1 MPDIDERIV
10 SMKFDN
16 AQFEKGVSTSIKSLE
31 NLNKSLQF
39 ENVGASFDKITAAA
53 NNVNLSGAE
62 KNVNSFFDNLSLKSI
77 AQISL
82 INNLITD
89 VYSKGKKL
97 INEIFVAPK
106 SDGFKEYELKMG
118 SVQTIIA
125 STGAELSDINK
136 YLEDLNVYAD
146 KTIYS
151 FKDMTSSIGKFT
163 NAGVELED
171 AVMAIKGISNEA
183 AVSGA
188 NTQEASR
195 AMYNFAQALSAGYVK
210 LIDWKS
216 IENANMATVEFKQ
229 LLIDSAIALGTVVKE
244 GNMYRSTTTDLN
256 GNVSELFN
264 NTKMFNDSLSA
275 QWMTTDV
282 LVKTLALYAD
292 ETTDIGKKSYA
303 AAQEVKTFSQ
313 LMDTFKE
320 ALGSGWSQ
328 TFEIVIG
335 DFNEAKELFTA
346 ISGLLDH
353 ITSIA
358 FNVQN
363 GLLRMWKDN
372 GGREKLIKDI
382 KTITENLTTLS
393 DKVVKTVLGPK
404 YAKFI
409 DDQADSTEKLSKS
422 VESYSQA
429 EMEAARAI
437 WYGENKYGNGEERV
451 KNLEAAGLNAKKV
464 QEYVEKLISS
474 GWSFDEAVEQASQ
487 SLKDVVDES
496 KNAEEEIGW
505 NNWAKSF
512 NYIVTTLKMVATGVG
527 NLGSVVLNVAKNIIE
542 PFIEEFNLA
551 PIAWDIKEI
560 AKRFMVL
567 TGRAK
572 DGTKQMDGLRHVISV
587 AAKLINAIYD
597 FLKPGIKFLY
607 NSLFK
612 IANFIGEIIGA
623 IDKFLGN
630 KNTYSKV
637 IVIWE
642 LLAIIFNNIR
652 NSIKGVIAVFSEYIK
667 KSSNP
672 TLKKI
677 LNFFS
682 DTKEAVGKLL
692 DSGLDTVVALLT
704 TLANNGFGKFKIEG
718 ASRVIDTLDK
728 IGEKI
733 KNVAQLVYGNVK
745 SFIKD
750 SGPKTLFD
758 NIVNNAKE
766 KFGDNET
773 GKKAFEWVSGVL
785 ANIVSAFKNFD
796 FGKLMDM
803 IKIGVLIYSVYI
815 TKKAFEKLNGTIGSF
830 KTSVLKVIDGVA
842 GVLTAYQNKL
852 KADSLMMIAKSIG
865 IISLSLIALSQ
876 VDSQKL
882 YSSAFA
888 IGIVVSSLALLIRA
902 FGFFQ
907 KSKPNVEGDKIVKVL
922 DNVRLNL
929 ADLGLGAY
937 STAATILALTV
948 ALAEVVSVILK
959 LKDMSWKEIGP
970 AFAWIG
976 SILAMLVII
985 SKQLAN
991 TRIDMSVPVSI
1002 LAIAFA
1008 LGKIID
1014 GVERIKKIGALDTL
1028 KGIGLIALA
1037 MLSMTVAINN
1047 MSRFASGAAF
1057 LKAAAGMAIISV
1069 ALNALIPLI
1078 ATLTGLMSLNME
1090 ATVVALAS
1098 IGALL
1103 MVVTLAAMGIASM
1116 NAEKS
1121 LIALGVGITALA
1133 VGLGIFGAL
1142 GVPAIVGI
1150 GALTIALVALTA
1162 VALLLKVFGLQ
1173 LTLVLIA
1180 KSLVIVSSAA
1190 LIFSGAVF
1198 VCAVAVGLLAKFLP
1212 DLGDAIVTF
1221 ANKLSGNVTAL
1232 TNGIAA
1238 VIAAVMNAIVVN
1250 GPNILKAVIT
1260 TMAVIFEGLK
1270 QAFKETWGPLAKLIY
1285 DLLGFLL
1292 TLIPEITNMLISGL
1306 IVLINSLANSILD
1319 TSGPF
1324 CAALWN
1330 LLDSLFALVI
1340 QFIKEGLR
1348 NISIVPDSWID
1359 ELDDQFDEMQDR
1371 IKDRNVDIQENL
1383 KELGENS
1390 MEAVGEGAKKGAKS
1404 FDPEQVMANF
1414 NWMQLRN
1421 KITNEMGVDI
1431 KDLIKTDPGTVDKM
1445 ASEMGLDLGGG
1456 LKEGMTDADIDGMMR
1471 ELGLEGLS
1479 EYTMPEEY
1487 ESVADTN
1494 WSAYSEEVRDRYPQT
1509 KEEGAEMSKEG
1520 AEGAESTLPLYKDAA
1535 HNLVAGFAN
1544 EIRAGRMRAYAVG
1557 KVLAAAVKNAIDD
1570 QLDIHSPSRETA
1582 KSGMYAVLGFVKGIE
1597 DYTSEAGTAATALGD
1612 QTVEIMKSPI
1622 ERIMELL
1629 DGTLEYDPTIRPLL
1643 DTTQLETDIN
1653 RANGLFGSTSYSLA
1667 GVNARINRASFDSDI
1682 KMGSPD
1688 VVQAINELRGDFNE
1702 MSTKLDNMQVV
1713 MDTGALVGSM
1723 AGPMDGALGRRQIY
1737 KGRGN

>member
-53 NNVNLSGAE
+53 NSVNLSGAE

-89 VYSKGKKL
+89 VYIKGKKL

-118 SVQTIIA
+118 SVQTILA
-125 STGAELSDINK
+125 STTHTLDDVNK

-151 FKDMTSSIGKFT
+151 FKDMTASIGKFT

-216 IENANMATVEFKQ
+216 IENANMATKEFKQ
-229 LLIDSAIALGTVVKE
+229 ELIDSALALGTVVKE
-244 GNMYRSTTTDLN
+244 GDKYRSVTTDLN
-256 GNVSELFN
+256 NKTSELF
-264 NTKMFNDSLSA
+264 TATSMFNDSLSA

-282 LVKTLALYAD
+282 LVKTLSRYAD
-292 ETTDIGKKSYA
+292 ETTNIGKKAYA

-320 ALGSGWSQ
+320 ALGSGWSRS
-328 TFEIVIG
+328 FEIVIG
-335 DFNEAKELFTA
+335 DFNEAKELFTT

-353 ITSIA
+353 IVGIA
-358 FNVQN
+358 FDVQN
-363 GLLRMWKDN
+363 GLLQMWKDN

-409 DDQADSTEKLSKS
+409 DDQANSTEKLSKS

-437 WYGENKYGNGEERV
+437 WYGENKYGNGEDRV
-451 KNLEAAGLNAKKV
+451 KNLEAAGLNAQKV
-464 QEYVEKLISS
+464 QEYVEKLTTY
-474 GWSFDEAVEQASQ
+474 GWSFDEAVEHAKE
-487 SLKDVVDES
+487 SLVEVKKEGETVEDEV
-496 KNAEEEIGW
+496 GW
-505 NNWAKSF
+505 NKWAKAF
-512 NYIVTTLKMVATGVG
+512 DNLVTTVKFLGGAIG
-527 NLGSVVLNVAKNIIE
+527 NFGSALVNIVKNIVE
-542 PFIEEFNLA
+542 PFIEVFDLS
-551 PIAWDIKEI
+551 PITWDIKEI
-560 AKRFMVL
+560 AKRFYVF
-567 TGRAK
+567 TGRLK
-572 DGTKQMDGLRHVISV
+572 DGTKEMAGLRNIVRGIAKVINIIYKV
-587 AAKLINAIYD
+587 AQPLLQFAYRSFYKISNLS
-597 FLKPGIKFLY
+597 IKFIK
-607 NSLFK
+607 N
-612 IANFIGEIIGA
+612 IDDFIG
-623 IDKFLGN
+623 N
-630 KNTYSKV
+630 NRYYSKF
-637 IVIWE
+637 ITAWT
-642 LLAIIFNNIR
+642 AITTIFNNFKTSLV
-652 NSIKGVIAVFSEYIK
+652 NVSKVFTDYLK
-667 KSSNP
+667 DSSNP
-672 TLKKI
+672 KIKKI

-682 DTKEAVGKLL
+682 DTKEMVGKLL
-692 DSGLDTVVALLT
+692 DSGLDTVVSLLT

-750 SGPKTLFD
+750 GGPKTLFD

-785 ANIVSAFKNFD
+785 ANIVNAFKNFD

-815 TKKAFEKLNGTIGSF
+815 TKKAFDKLNGTIGSF

-888 IGIVVSSLALLIRA
+888 IGIVVSSLALLI
-902 FGFFQ
+902 
-907 KSKPNVEGDKIVKVL
+907 KT
-922 DNVRLNL
+922 LNL
-929 ADLGLGAY
+929 FNGESKDIKFNLIKSIENLFGPTLKIIAAATTIIALGAAVLLI
-937 STAATILALTV
+937 TKAIND
-948 ALAEVVSVILK
+948 LK
-959 LKDMSWKEIGP
+959 GKGIDEIGP

-1014 GVERIKKIGALDTL
+1014 GVERIKEIGAFDVL

-1047 MSRFASGAAF
+1047 MSRFASGTAF

-1090 ATVVALAS
+1090 ATLVALAS
-1098 IGALL
+1098 IGGLL
-1103 MVVTLAAMGIASM
+1103 LVVALAAMGIASM

-1142 GVPAIVGI
+1142 GIPAIVGI
-1150 GALTIALVALTA
+1150 GALVVALVALTG

-1250 GPNILKAVIT
+1250 GPNILKAVLT

-1285 DLLGFLL
+1285 DLLDFLL

-1306 IVLINSLANSILD
+1306 IVLINSVANSILD

-1324 CAALWN
+1324 AKALWN
-1330 LLDSLFALVI
+1330 LVESLYAMVT
-1340 QFIKEGLR
+1340 QFMIEGLR
-1348 NISIVPDSWID
+1348 SMSGVAGKAADKLAD
-1359 ELDDQFDEMQDR
+1359 ELENVYDDINDR
-1371 IKDRNVDIQENL
+1371 IKDRTAEISDDLQNL
-1383 KELGENS
+1383 SENS

-1404 FDPEQVMANF
+1404 FDPDQVMSNF

-1471 ELGLEGLS
+1471 ELGLEGLG

-1487 ESVADTN
+1487 ESVADIN
-1494 WSAYSEEVRDRYPQT
+1494 MDAYSEEVRDRFPQT

-1520 AEGAESTLPLYKDAA
+1520 AEGAESSLPLYKDAA

-1597 DYTSEAGTAATALGD
+1597 DYTSQAGTAATALGD

-1653 RANGLFGSTSYSLA
+1653 RANGFFGSTSYGLA